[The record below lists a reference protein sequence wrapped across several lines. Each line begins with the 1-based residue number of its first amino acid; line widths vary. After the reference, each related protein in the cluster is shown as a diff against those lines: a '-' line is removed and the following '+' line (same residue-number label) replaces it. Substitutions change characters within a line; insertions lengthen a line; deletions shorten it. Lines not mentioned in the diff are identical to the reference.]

1 MILVNIGSNIFN
13 IRDKRGYIVYLD
25 KDKTVD
31 VQDGLGEKLIK
42 MYPGSLKE
50 VVKPKPKYEEIKKEE
65 VVEKKE
71 KIKEET
77 PKTEKLKEIVENINN
92 KKKK

>member
-13 IRDKRGYIVYLD
+13 INDKRGYIVRLD
-25 KDKTVD
+25 KGKNVE
-31 VQDGLGEKLIK
+31 VQDGLGKKLIK

-50 VVKPKPKYEEIKKEE
+50 VVEPKQKYEEIKKEE

-71 KIKEET
+71 EVKET